1 MSQKTKNFLK
11 KNWSL
16 ILVLVYFIAPDLIP
30 GFFDDAA
37 LILVERVVHS
47 YMSNREETKKQENKI
62 VRNKKT

>member
-1 MSQKTKNFLK
+1 MPKSTKSFLK

-16 ILVLVYFIAPDLIP
+16 ILVLIYFIAPDLIP

-47 YMSNREETKKQENKI
+47 YMSNKEKAKDNNEKEDVNKS
-62 VRNKKT
+62 